1 MSGDGG
7 SVDGFLIL
15 NLSANCLLSVLTLPQ
30 TVRERKR
37 ERKRTRSVTRIRFQS
52 FRVSVS
58 VSVSTLLLSRS
69 HSRSRSV
76 SVCGEKVR
84 DAASGTH

>member
-37 ERKRTRSVTRIRFQS
+37 ERTRSVTRIRFQS